1 MEFRELNRQLAKV
14 KSSFLARKQNDFTVK
29 GDNFTIEVAYEK
41 TGYFYSSYMLN
52 VKYNNYV
59 YFQMCKDPYKVWE
72 EMQNSIKVVE
82 MITPTYF
89 VMENVPNL
97 LTAEKGFF
105 KQELEKL
112 FTELGYTINAQVLCA
127 ADYGVPQLR
136 ERNIF
141 LIVMMQEQ
149 KSH

>member
-29 GDNFTIEVAYEK
+29 GDNFTIEVTYEK
-41 TGYFYSSYMLN
+41 TGYFYSRYMLN

-82 MITPTYF
+82 MI
-89 VMENVPNL
+89 
-97 LTAEKGFF
+97 LTDPEGFKKDRRCEEIIKKTSVNEIIGKVF
-105 KQELEKL
+105 
-112 FTELGYTINAQVLCA
+112 GRC
-127 ADYGVPQLR
+127 
-136 ERNIF
+136 
-141 LIVMMQEQ
+141 
-149 KSH
+149 